1 MRNLILAILFAV
13 LCSAG
18 LVLSAQDAI
27 AVQQAAAQ
35 QAQAA
40 AADAAKTAEPVKS
53 AFPKKLSELEARNPR
68 LKRNSQMSEPDE
80 CFDWYEDPATGHVYL
95 VYVWGNASTMA
106 KYEAD
111 AAAVATEKL
120 LAGDE
125 AGAKLVLDNAKSVV
139 EATRAAKGYGLVYSV
154 SFAKGKDL
162 HDGREILIVKPV
174 NRSKGKVILAR
185 SMAVENVKDGLLVAS
200 SLETGDVVAE
210 FLPSML
216 YNESVREGSQAK
228 SLPGFGTAINNL
240 WHSTGIYDI
249 YRQTTS
255 DFGKTWI
262 LGIGRLLMM
271 FVALIL
277 LYLAIVK
284 GFEPLLLLPI
294 GFGALL
300 ANIPLAGIS
309 GPDGLQ
315 GMIYMVGIESGVFPC
330 LIFMGVGAM
339 TDFGPMLANPRTALL
354 GAAAQFG
361 IFGALLGALALNVV
375 PGITFNIK
383 DAASIGI
390 IGGADGPTS
399 IFVTSRLSP
408 SLLGAIAVAAY
419 SYMALVPIIQPPIM
433 KLCTTEAERKIRMKQ
448 LRNVPKIEKI
458 CFPVLI
464 TLLCAFL
471 LPDAAPLIGMLML
484 GNLMRECGVVDRL
497 SDTAQNALINIVT
510 IFLGIAVGSKLSA
523 EQFLS
528 LQTLGILV
536 MGCCAFCIATAA
548 GVMFAKIMN
557 LLSKEKINPLI
568 GAAGVSA
575 VPMAARVANKLGLEY
590 DSQNFLLMHA
600 MGPNVSGV
608 IGSAVAAGVLLSL
621 CGGL

>member
-1 MRNLILAILFAV
+1 MRSFLLKTLCAV

-18 LVLSAQDAI
+18 ILTFAQDAPVDQ
-27 AVQQAAAQ
+27 AKAAAS
-35 QAQAA
+35 AA
-40 AADAAKTAEPVKS
+40 VTAAETAKPSFPAKLDDLMAAIPDLQLKTPV
-53 AFPKKLSELEARNPR
+53 AD
-68 LKRNSQMSEPDE
+68 PDPDD
-80 CFDWYEDPATGHVYL
+80 CFDWYEDPATGRLYL
-95 VYVWGNASTMA
+95 VYVWGNEATMA
-106 KYEAD
+106 KYFAD
-111 AAAVATEKL
+111 QAVVAADKL
-120 LAGDE
+120 ASGDE
-125 AGAKLVLDNAKSVV
+125 AGAEMVLNTAKNVV
-139 EATRAAKGYGLVYSV
+139 DTTKAAKGHAVVYSV

-174 NRSKGKVILAR
+174 NRSKGKVILGQA
-185 SMAVENVKDGLLVAS
+185 MAVENIKAGLLVAS

-210 FLPSML
+210 FKPAML

-228 SLPGFGTAINNL
+228 SLPGFGIAIGNL

-249 YRQTTS
+249 YRQTTC
-255 DFGKTWI
+255 DFSRTWI
-262 LGIGRLLMM
+262 LGLGRLLMM

-284 GFEPLLLLPI
+284 QFEPLLLLPI

-361 IFGALLGALALNVV
+361 IFGALLGALALNFV

-433 KLCTTEAERKIRMKQ
+433 KLCTTDAERKIRMKQ
-448 LRNVPKIEKI
+448 LRAVPKIEKI
-458 CFPVLI
+458 CFPILI

-528 LQTLGILV
+528 LQTVGILV

-621 CGGL
+621 CGGI